1 MPCIECELPEL
12 LLKITSPDEDFVD
25 LIDKAVTEGQIDS
38 LKADLVRSLMHASS
52 LNWAEQRESDVVLF
66 VVLMN

>member
-1 MPCIECELPEL
+1 MW
-12 LLKITSPDEDFVD
+12 TAGSAAGNYVADEDFIE

-52 LNWAEQRESDVVLF
+52 LSWAEQRESDVVRF
-66 VVLMN
+66 VVPENW